1 MAKKQKR
8 QVARS
13 VPANAPAAPA
23 ARPVTKSTIGSSFPR
38 SSAATEFN
46 PDYTYVVKD
55 LKRIGITF
63 GSFIVAL
70 VILSFFLK

>member
-1 MAKKQKR
+1 MTKKQKR

-13 VPANAPAAPA
+13 VPTPTTVSPTAT
-23 ARPVTKSTIGSSFPR
+23 PVIKSTIGSSFPR
-38 SSAATEFN
+38 TSGTTEFN

-63 GSFIVAL
+63 GSFIVVL

>member
-1 MAKKQKR
+1 M
-8 QVARS
+8 
-13 VPANAPAAPA
+13 
-23 ARPVTKSTIGSSFPR
+23 PVVKTSTGSSFPGR
-38 SSAATEFN
+38 SVTTEFN

-63 GSFIVAL
+63 GSFIVVL